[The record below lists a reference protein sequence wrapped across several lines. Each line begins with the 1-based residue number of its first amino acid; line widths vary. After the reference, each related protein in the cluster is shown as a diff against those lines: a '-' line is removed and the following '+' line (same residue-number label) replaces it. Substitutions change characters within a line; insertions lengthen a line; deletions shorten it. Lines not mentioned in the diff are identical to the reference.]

1 MAIKEKDK
9 IIEVNALEI
18 PEELKELP
26 QWVLWRAEW
35 NDKRQQYEKVPYS
48 FGGYRASSTNKDT
61 WTIFD
66 AIHNLYEENNRYD
79 GIGFMLSDND
89 KYIVLDIDN
98 AIDEN
103 GQINS
108 DLALE
113 MTELT
118 YCETSPSGTGLHCF
132 FKGELPEQRKKKR
145 SDLDIE
151 LYDNARFMTVTG
163 EPVGQS
169 EICEEQEILNNLIE
183 RFFKEEQNFE
193 TTLTYDPNHKSELS
207 DDEVIDLMLKSKQKD
222 KISDLLKGNYEK
234 HFDSPSE
241 AVQSLLHYLAFY
253 TNKDKQQIE
262 RIFLNYNNLT
272 DKWDS
277 KRGNTTWGQLE
288 LDKAV
293 NNQNEVYK
301 KLNYEIKFAETE
313 AKKIKKGSWWIYPDN
328 DRNRK
333 PAFAHTIMAAYVM
346 QEHHIVRYPD
356 ADGEIYIYNP
366 KNGIYE
372 MDKTGRRL
380 RHIIRGLEFL
390 KDNSVK
396 EVRNYIIDVCNVKT
410 EINNDYVATKNGLVH
425 YKTKVFKEFTPD
437 VFLTSKIPTSY
448 NPNAYNEFVDNT
460 LRKVSCEHD
469 STLLNIYEMF
479 AQVLY
484 PEILIDQI
492 IYLLGTVADNG
503 KSTILHMIKATF
515 DSGGQISSV
524 SPQRLANNNFAGSS
538 IYGKMANVVDDLPNM
553 EIEDTGN
560 IKSAVTGGYLEIEQ
574 KGKDSRSVRMQTPF
588 IIASNHYPKFK
599 ESGDQINKRLHI
611 IPFEYSF
618 KNDDDRLTV
627 SESTEIIYSESA
639 KEYILKL
646 AIDTLA
652 DMLNRKGSYITPN
665 ERSDRSIEMFTENNN
680 PLSEYLEY
688 RDANFFLNHTGVET
702 YTNYKAW
709 CNQNFIRNPIDKSDF
724 ITVIENHFNLE
735 WKHSVKYT
743 RNGSKIVRPG
753 FGRIKKVAG

>member
-9 IIEVNALEI
+9 IIEVNTLEI

-35 NDKRQQYEKVPYS
+35 NNKRQQYEKVPYS
-48 FGGYRASSTNKDT
+48 FSGYLASSTNKDT

-66 AIHNLYEENNRYD
+66 AIHNLYEENNLYD

-103 GQINS
+103 GQINT

-118 YCETSPSGTGLHCF
+118 YCEMSPSGTGLHCF

-163 EPVGQS
+163 ESIGQS
-169 EICEEQEILNNLIE
+169 EICVEQEILNNLVE

-193 TTLTYDPNHKSELS
+193 TTLSYDPNHKSELS
-207 DDEVIDLMLKSKQKD
+207 DEEVINLMLKSKQKD
-222 KISDLLKGNYEK
+222 KISDLLEGNFEK
-234 HFDSPSE
+234 HFASPSE

-253 TNKDKQQIE
+253 TGKDKQQME

-313 AKKIKKGSWWIYPDN
+313 SKKIKKGSWWIYPDN

-437 VFLTSKIPTSY
+437 IFLTSKIPTSY
-448 NPNAYNEFVDNT
+448 NPNAYNEFVDDT
-460 LRKVSCEHD
+460 LRKVSCEHE
-469 STLLNIYEMF
+469 STLVNIYEMF

-538 IYGKMANVVDDLPNM
+538 MYGKMANIVDDLPN
-553 EIEDTGN
+553 IKIVDTGN
-560 IKSAVTGGYLEIEQ
+560 IKSTITGGYLEIEE
-574 KGKDSRSVRMQTPF
+574 KGKGSHSVRMQTPF

-599 ESGDQINKRLHI
+599 ESGKQINKRLHI

-618 KNDDDRLTV
+618 KDDERLTV

-646 AIDTLA
+646 AIDTLS
-652 DMLNRKGSYITPN
+652 DMLNRNGAYITPN
-665 ERSDRSIEMFTENNN
+665 DRSDRSNEMFTENNN

-688 RDANFFLNHTGVET
+688 RDIDYFLNTPGTIV
-702 YTNYKAW
+702 YKDYKIW
-709 CNQNFIRNPIDKSDF
+709 CSNNFVRNPIDKSDF
-724 ITVIENHFNLE
+724 ITIIESHYDVV
-735 WKHSVKYT
+735 WKHSIRFNV
-743 RNGSKIVRPG
+743 NN
-753 FGRIKKVAG
+753 KKVVRAGFKKK

>member
-9 IIEVNALEI
+9 IIEVNTLEI

-35 NDKRQQYEKVPYS
+35 NNKRQQYEKVPYS
-48 FGGYRASSTNKDT
+48 FSGYRASSTNKDT

-66 AIHNLYEENNRYD
+66 AIHNLYEENNLYD

-118 YCETSPSGTGLHCF
+118 YCEMSPSGTGLHCF

-163 EPVGQS
+163 ESIGQS

-193 TTLTYDPNHKSELS
+193 TTLSYDPNHKSDLS
-207 DDEVIDLMLKSKQKD
+207 DEEVINLMLKSKQKD
-222 KISDLLKGNYEK
+222 KISDLLEGNFEK
-234 HFDSPSE
+234 HFASPSE

-253 TNKDKQQIE
+253 TGKNKQQME

-301 KLNYEIKFAETE
+301 KLNSEIKFAETE
-313 AKKIKKGSWWIYPDN
+313 SKKIKKGSWWIYPDN

-437 VFLTSKIPTSY
+437 IFLTSKIPTSY
-448 NPNAYNEFVDNT
+448 NPNAYNEFVDDT
-460 LRKVSCEHD
+460 LRKVSCEHE
-469 STLLNIYEMF
+469 STLVNIYEMF

-538 IYGKMANVVDDLPNM
+538 MYGKMANIVDDLPNI
-553 EIEDTGN
+553 EIVDTGN
-560 IKSAVTGGYLEIEQ
+560 IKSTVTGGYLEIEE
-574 KGKDSRSVRMQTPF
+574 KGKGSHSVRMQTPF

-599 ESGDQINKRLHI
+599 ESGKQINKRLHI

-618 KNDDDRLTV
+618 KDDERLTV

-639 KEYILKL
+639 KKYILKL
-646 AIDTLA
+646 AIDTLS
-652 DMLNRKGSYITPN
+652 DMLNRNGAYITPN
-665 ERSDRSIEMFTENNN
+665 DRSDRSIEMFTENNN

-688 RDANFFLNHTGVET
+688 RDIDYFLNTPGTIV
-702 YTNYKAW
+702 YKDYKIW
-709 CNQNFIRNPIDKSDF
+709 CSNNFVRNPIDKSDF
-724 ITVIENHFNLE
+724 ITIIESHYDVV
-735 WKHSVKYT
+735 WKHSIRFNV
-743 RNGSKIVRPG
+743 NN
-753 FGRIKKVAG
+753 KKVVRAGFKKK

>member
-9 IIEVNALEI
+9 ILEVNTLEI

-35 NDKRQQYEKVPYS
+35 DNKKQEYKKVPYS
-48 FGGYRASSTNKDT
+48 YAGYKASSTNSDT
-61 WTIFD
+61 WTVFD
-66 AIHNLYEENNRYD
+66 AIYNIYEQNNSYD

-89 KYIVLDIDN
+89 NYAVLDIDN

-118 YCETSPSGTGLHCF
+118 YCETSPSRTGLHCF

-145 SDLDIE
+145 TDLDIE
-151 LYDNARFMTVTG
+151 LYNDVRFITVTG
-163 EPVGQS
+163 EAIGQS
-169 EICEEQEILNNLIE
+169 EIYEEQEILNNLVE
-183 RFFKEEQNFE
+183 RFFKEEPKLE
-193 TTLTYDPNHKSELS
+193 TTFTYDPNHKSELS
-207 DDEVIDLMLKSKQKD
+207 DEEVIDLMLKSKQKD
-222 KISDLLKGNYEK
+222 KISDLLEGNYEK

-253 TNKDKQQIE
+253 TNKDKQQME
-262 RIFLNYNNLT
+262 QIFLNYNNLT

-288 LDKAV
+288 LDKAIS
-293 NNQNEVYK
+293 NQKEGYK
-301 KLNYEIKFAETE
+301 KPKYEFNFDETE
-313 AKKIKKGSWWIYPDN
+313 SRKLKKGSWWINSEN
-328 DRNRK
+328 DRYTK
-333 PAFAHTIMAAYVM
+333 PIFAHTIMAKYVM
-346 QEHHIVRYPD
+346 QEHKIVRYPD
-356 ADGEIYIYNP
+356 ADGEVYIYNSR
-366 KNGIYE
+366 KGIYE
-372 MDKTGRRL
+372 MDKSGRRL
-380 RHIIRGLEFL
+380 RHIIRDLEFL
-390 KDNSVK
+390 KDNAVR

-410 EINNDYVATKNGLVH
+410 EINNEYVATQNGLVH
-425 YKTKVFKEFTPD
+425 YKTKAFKEFTPD
-437 VFLTSKIPTSY
+437 VFLTSKIPTAY
-448 NPNAYNEFVDNT
+448 NPNAYDEFIDNT
-460 LRKVSCEHD
+460 LRKVSCEHEA
-469 STLLNIYEMF
+469 TLMNIYEMF

-492 IYLLGTVADNG
+492 MYLLGTVADNG
-503 KSTILHMIKATF
+503 KSTVIHMIKAAF

-538 IYGKMANVVDDLPNM
+538 MYGKMANIVDDLPNM

-627 SESTEIIYSESA
+627 SESTNIIYSNNA

-652 DMLNRKGSYITPN
+652 DMLNRNGAYITAN

-688 RDANFFLNHTGVET
+688 RDINYFLSTPEAT
-702 YTNYKAW
+702 AYTDYKSFCNNNY
-709 CNQNFIRNPIDKSDF
+709 IRNPIDKSDF
-724 ITVIENHFNLE
+724 RTLIENQFNIV
-735 WKHSVKYT
+735 WKKSVKFT
-743 RNGSKIVRPG
+743 TNGENHVRAG
-753 FGRIKKVAG
+753 FRKK

>member
-9 IIEVNALEI
+9 ILEVNTLEI

-35 NDKRQQYEKVPYS
+35 DNKQQEYKKVPYKS
-48 FGGYRASSTNKDT
+48 GGYKASSTRSDDWSSFNHVDEVLKNND
-61 WTIFD
+61 
-66 AIHNLYEENNRYD
+66 LYK
-79 GIGFMLSDND
+79 GIGFVLSKGDN
-89 KYIVLDIDN
+89 YVVLDIDN

-118 YCETSPSGTGLHCF
+118 YCEMSPSGTGLHCF

-145 SDLDIE
+145 TDLDIE
-151 LYDNARFMTVTG
+151 LYNDVRFITVTG
-163 EPVGQS
+163 EAIGQS
-169 EICEEQEILNNLIE
+169 EICDEQEVLNNLVE
-183 RFFKEEQNFE
+183 RYFKAEPKLE
-193 TTLTYDPNHKSELS
+193 TTFTYDPNHKSELS

-253 TNKDKQQIE
+253 TNKDKQQME
-262 RIFLNYNNLT
+262 NIFLNYNNLT

-288 LDKAV
+288 LDKAI
-293 NNQNEVYK
+293 NNQSEVYTK
-301 KLNYEIKFAETE
+301 PKYEFNFDETHS
-313 AKKIKKGSWWIYPDN
+313 KKIKKGSWWVYPDN
-328 DRNRK
+328 DLNKK
-333 PAFAHTIMAAYVM
+333 PTFAHTIMARYIM
-346 QEHHIVRYPD
+346 QEHSIVRYPD
-356 ADGEIYIYNP
+356 ADGETYIYNS
-366 KNGIYE
+366 KSGIYE

-380 RHIIRGLEFL
+380 RRIIRNLEFL
-390 KDNSVK
+390 KDNAVK
-396 EVRNYIIDVCNVKT
+396 EVRNYIIDLCNVKT
-410 EINNDYVATKNGLVH
+410 EINREYVATKNGLVN
-425 YKTKVFKEFTPD
+425 YKTKEFKEFTPD
-437 VFLTSKIPTSY
+437 VFLTSKIPTTY
-448 NPNAYNEFVDNT
+448 NPNAYDEFIDNT
-460 LRKVSCEHD
+460 LKKVSCEHEA
-469 STLLNIYEMF
+469 TLMNIYEMF

-492 IYLLGTVADNG
+492 MYLLGTVADNG
-503 KSTILHMIKATF
+503 KSTVIHMIKATF

-538 IYGKMANVVDDLPNM
+538 MYGKMANIVDDLPNM

-560 IKSAVTGGYLEIEQ
+560 IKSAVTGGYLEIEE
-574 KGKDSRSVRMQTPF
+574 KGKGSHSVRMQTPF

-599 ESGDQINKRLHI
+599 ESGKQINKRLHI

-618 KNDDDRLTV
+618 KNDERLTV
-627 SESTEIIYSESA
+627 SESTNIIYSDNA

-652 DMLNRKGSYITPN
+652 NMLNRNGAYITPN
-665 ERSDRSIEMFTENNN
+665 ERSDRSIEMFTENSN
-680 PLSEYLEY
+680 PLSEYLELKDIDY
-688 RDANFFLNHTGVET
+688 FLNTPGTIV
-702 YTNYKAW
+702 YKDYKIW
-709 CNQNFIRNPIDKSDF
+709 CSNNFVRNPIDKSDF
-724 ITVIENHFNLE
+724 ITIIESQYNVV
-735 WKHSVKYT
+735 WKHSIRFNV
-743 RNGSKIVRPG
+743 NN
-753 FGRIKKVAG
+753 KKVVRAGFKKK

>member
-9 IIEVNALEI
+9 ILEVNTLEI

-35 NDKRQQYEKVPYS
+35 DNKQQEYKKVPYKS
-48 FGGYRASSTNKDT
+48 GGYKASSTRSDDWSSFNHVDEVLKNND
-61 WTIFD
+61 
-66 AIHNLYEENNRYD
+66 LYK
-79 GIGFMLSDND
+79 GIGFVLSKGDN
-89 KYIVLDIDN
+89 YVVLDIDN

-118 YCETSPSGTGLHCF
+118 YCEMSPSGTGLHCF

-145 SDLDIE
+145 TDLDIE
-151 LYDNARFMTVTG
+151 LYNDVRFITVTG
-163 EPVGQS
+163 EAIGQS
-169 EICEEQEILNNLIE
+169 EICDEQEVLNNLVE
-183 RFFKEEQNFE
+183 RYFKAEPKLE
-193 TTLTYDPNHKSELS
+193 TTFTYDPNHKSELS

-253 TNKDKQQIE
+253 TNKDKQQME
-262 RIFLNYNNLT
+262 NIFLNYNNLT

-288 LDKAV
+288 LDKAI
-293 NNQNEVYK
+293 NNQSEVYTK
-301 KLNYEIKFAETE
+301 PKYEFNFDETHS
-313 AKKIKKGSWWIYPDN
+313 KKIKKGSWWVYPDN
-328 DRNRK
+328 DLNKK
-333 PAFAHTIMAAYVM
+333 PTFAHTIMARYIM
-346 QEHHIVRYPD
+346 QEHSIVRYPD
-356 ADGEIYIYNP
+356 ADGETYIYNS
-366 KNGIYE
+366 KSGIYE

-380 RHIIRGLEFL
+380 RRIIRNLEFL
-390 KDNSVK
+390 KDNAVK
-396 EVRNYIIDVCNVKT
+396 EVRNYIIDLCNVKT
-410 EINNDYVATKNGLVH
+410 EINREYVATKNGLVN
-425 YKTKVFKEFTPD
+425 YKTKEFKEFTPD
-437 VFLTSKIPTSY
+437 VFLTSKIPTTY
-448 NPNAYNEFVDNT
+448 NPNAYDEFIDNT
-460 LRKVSCEHD
+460 LKKVSCEHEA
-469 STLLNIYEMF
+469 TLMNIYEMF

-492 IYLLGTVADNG
+492 MYLLGTVADNG
-503 KSTILHMIKATF
+503 KSTVIHMIKATF

-538 IYGKMANVVDDLPNM
+538 MYAKMANIVDDLPNM

-560 IKSAVTGGYLEIEQ
+560 IKSAVTGGYLEIEE
-574 KGKDSRSVRMQTPF
+574 KGKGSHSVRMQTPF

-599 ESGDQINKRLHI
+599 ESGKQINKRLHI

-618 KNDDDRLTV
+618 KNDERLTV
-627 SESTEIIYSESA
+627 SESTNIIYSDNA

-652 DMLNRKGSYITPN
+652 NMLNRNGAYITPN
-665 ERSDRSIEMFTENNN
+665 ERSDRSIEMFTENSN
-680 PLSEYLEY
+680 PLSEYLELKDIDY
-688 RDANFFLNHTGVET
+688 FLNTPGTIV
-702 YTNYKAW
+702 YKDYKIW
-709 CNQNFIRNPIDKSDF
+709 CSNNFVRNPIDKSDF
-724 ITVIENHFNLE
+724 ITIIESQYNVV
-735 WKHSVKYT
+735 WKHSIRFNV
-743 RNGSKIVRPG
+743 NN
-753 FGRIKKVAG
+753 KKVVRAGFKKK